1 MENSSCYPQH
11 HAEACLTLGDAC
23 VEDHVSVKVRTS
35 ETGLCF
41 EECITCDL
49 NGNIDYEE
57 HDLSKFKCSK
67 CGEVTHLSSFE
78 DPDEQECPTAVKPGS
93 NHIRRSKL
101 HYVLEEGLNAGH
113 LYLERKDL
121 YQRCYELLNDGFERE
136 VVPLTDIQG
145 ALLVEHQEKAVY
157 VERERVYLT
166 QSRICEV
173 QTAKRLVSILLSEP
187 LKRIPD
193 LDGEIAKTEAKLG
206 QKLAPSQEKAVKL
219 CLNEQCSII

>member
-1 MENSSCYPQH
+1 MQNWAFGIVEVSGTRAEIESFIGRFISDDDPPTIAGKRYFARSFLNEERQTCIDEAMKTCECFADDALVSCSFPVQFAWSAYSCMVEGYPQH

-78 DPDEQECPTAVKPGS
+78 DPDEQECPNCGEAG
-93 NHIRRSKL
+93 
-101 HYVLEEGLNAGH
+101 LES
-113 LYLERKDL
+113 Y
-121 YQRCYELLNDGFERE
+121 
-136 VVPLTDIQG
+136 
-145 ALLVEHQEKAVY
+145 
-157 VERERVYLT
+157 
-166 QSRICEV
+166 
-173 QTAKRLVSILLSEP
+173 
-187 LKRIPD
+187 
-193 LDGEIAKTEAKLG
+193 TE
-206 QKLAPSQEKAVKL
+206 E
-219 CLNEQCSII
+219 

>member
-1 MENSSCYPQH
+1 MVEGYPQH

-78 DPDEQECPTAVKPGS
+78 DPDEQECPNCGEVG
-93 NHIRRSKL
+93 
-101 HYVLEEGLNAGH
+101 LES
-113 LYLERKDL
+113 Y
-121 YQRCYELLNDGFERE
+121 
-136 VVPLTDIQG
+136 
-145 ALLVEHQEKAVY
+145 
-157 VERERVYLT
+157 
-166 QSRICEV
+166 
-173 QTAKRLVSILLSEP
+173 
-187 LKRIPD
+187 
-193 LDGEIAKTEAKLG
+193 TE
-206 QKLAPSQEKAVKL
+206 E
-219 CLNEQCSII
+219 